1 MQLSK
6 GIKKERIIA
15 FFRYV
20 KENIFVIYGA
30 ILAYSYSFQFCSFN
44 SFVSAYIDSRA
55 QNLVSV
61 LKSMEIVQNYS
72 VTSPTIEGG
81 LFAQKGV
88 YVVIKADKNKEE
100 FSDELRQYFL
110 SKNYTIDSISESGGI
125 NVYNDLYII
134 NVGPIYKRDNSYTG
148 KWMISI
154 YYNNILTTLN
164 L

>member
-1 MQLSK
+1 MIQLRK
-6 GIKKERIIA
+6 CIKKEKILA
-15 FFRYV
+15 FLRYV

-30 ILAYSYSFQFCSFN
+30 ILAIVIVSSLLFQLFC
-44 SFVSAYIDSRA
+44 SAYIDSRA
-55 QNLVSV
+55 QKLVDV
-61 LKSMEIVQNYS
+61 LQGMEIIQRYS
-72 VTSPTIEGG
+72 MSSPTIEGG

-88 YVVIKADKNKEE
+88 YVVLKADKNKEE

-110 SKNYTIDSISESGGI
+110 SKNYTIDSIRESGSI

-134 NVGPIYKRDNSYTG
+134 NVEPIYKRDNSYTG
-148 KWMISI
+148 KWLISI

>member
-1 MQLSK
+1 MVIGKLLAVEKEMSLK
-6 GIKKERIIA
+6 MNSGIKYIG
-15 FFRYV
+15 
-20 KENIFVIYGA
+20 IF
-30 ILAYSYSFQFCSFN
+30 C
-44 SFVSAYIDSRA
+44 
-55 QNLVSV
+55 VSV
-61 LKSMEIVQNYS
+61 LSASLLIP
-72 VTSPTIEGG
+72 PTAHAEECTNPDSNGHCY
-81 LFAQKGV
+81 KV
-88 YVVIKADKNKEE
+88 PNPPNRRSRTADKNKEE

>member
-30 ILAYSYSFQFCSFN
+30 ILAIVIVSSLLFQLFC
-44 SFVSAYIDSRA
+44 SAYIDSRA

-134 NVGPIYKRDNSYTG
+134 TVGPIYKRDNSYTG